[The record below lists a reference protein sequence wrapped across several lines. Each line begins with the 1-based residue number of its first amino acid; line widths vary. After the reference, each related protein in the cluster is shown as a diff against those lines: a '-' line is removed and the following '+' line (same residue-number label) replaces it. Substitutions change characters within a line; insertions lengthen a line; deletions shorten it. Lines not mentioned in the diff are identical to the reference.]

1 LSRYL
6 QNGPAVVGLAVLLG
20 VLTCAVVPGLVTA
33 RTPTAMGAA
42 TFAPPTPDHPM
53 GTDDLGRD
61 VLAGVVHGARTSLRI
76 GLHATTIS
84 LLIGVAVGALAGF
97 HGGGVD
103 GALTTVTEWV
113 QVIPRFFLA
122 LLLVA
127 LWGATTWNIVVAIGI
142 LSWPLTARLARAEF
156 LTLREREFVT
166 AARALG
172 LPDRRIVVR
181 QILPNAL
188 PPLVV
193 NASLEIG
200 NAILL
205 EAGMSFL
212 GLGDPQAVSWGSML
226 FNAQG
231 FFRRAWWM
239 SAFPGAAIFCT
250 VLSLNLVG
258 DGLNQSL
265 NVRMLTR

>member
-1 LSRYL
+1 
-6 QNGPAVVGLAVLLG
+6 
-20 VLTCAVVPGLVTA
+20 
-33 RTPTAMGAA
+33 M
-42 TFAPPTPDHPM
+42 
-53 GTDDLGRD
+53 
-61 VLAGVVHGARTSLRI
+61 
-76 GLHATTIS
+76 
-84 LLIGVAVGALAGF
+84 
-97 HGGGVD
+97 
-103 GALTTVTEWV
+103 
-113 QVIPRFFLA
+113 
-122 LLLVA
+122 
-127 LWGATTWNIVVAIGI
+127 
-142 LSWPLTARLARAEF
+142 
-156 LTLREREFVT
+156 
-166 AARALG
+166 
-172 LPDRRIVVR
+172 R

-239 SAFPGAAIFCT
+239 SVFPGAAIFCT